1 MGDKTINKQKEGT
14 RRKSSY
20 LVEKKVRVDLDR
32 AQSRASETVGKVDVL
47 DLGSSHKGVGFI
59 MIN

>member
-1 MGDKTINKQKEGT
+1 MGDKTIKKQKEVT

-20 LVEKKVRVDLDR
+20 FVDKKVKVDLVKT
-32 AQSRASETVGKVDVL
+32 QSRASEAVGKVDVL
-47 DLGSSHKGVGFI
+47 DLGISHKGVGFI

>member
-1 MGDKTINKQKEGT
+1 MGDNTIKKQKEGT

-20 LVEKKVRVDLDR
+20 LVEKNVSVDLDR